1 MLKYETSD
9 PTDSPLAFMNVC
21 GLASITGTF
30 AIKPFPKRALNW
42 MLLTEIP
49 SASAIASIISK
60 PTLWRVD
67 WYFLPGLPSPTRSQ
81 GLGFGLGLGSGPGS
95 GEGRVRVCEEARDE
109 NRGMLF
115 RGDRATEYGNRRAL
129 AAAVVEEE
137 KHGKKDILNELSNLK
152 TREIFLVS
160 WVANID
166 RGNR

>member
-1 MLKYETSD
+1 MK
-9 PTDSPLAFMNVC
+9 VC

-81 GLGFGLGLGSGPGS
+81 GLGFGFGLGSGS
-95 GEGRVRVCEEARDE
+95 GEGRVCEEARDE

-115 RGDRATEYGNRRAL
+115 RGDRATEYGNRKVL
-129 AAAVVEEE
+129 AAAAVEEE
-137 KHGKKDILNELSNLK
+137 KKAKNDILNSYP
-152 TREIFLVS
+152 TRVI
-160 WVANID
+160 
-166 RGNR
+166 